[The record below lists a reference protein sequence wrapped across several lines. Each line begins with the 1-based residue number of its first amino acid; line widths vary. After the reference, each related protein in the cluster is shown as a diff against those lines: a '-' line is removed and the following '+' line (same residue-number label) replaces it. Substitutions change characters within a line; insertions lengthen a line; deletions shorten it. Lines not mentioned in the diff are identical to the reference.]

1 MPLSN
6 RPKSLGHIDKGILV
20 MINDQYT
27 LVMVIFLLL
36 KVDQNDQ
43 LNLVIMHDQLELVGL
58 TKSRMTVYEGINSF
72 LSLIQDR

>member
-1 MPLSN
+1 
-6 RPKSLGHIDKGILV
+6 

-58 TKSRMTVYEGINSF
+58 TKSRMTVYILDVFDSGVLLMVAKF
-72 LSLIQDR
+72 AGL